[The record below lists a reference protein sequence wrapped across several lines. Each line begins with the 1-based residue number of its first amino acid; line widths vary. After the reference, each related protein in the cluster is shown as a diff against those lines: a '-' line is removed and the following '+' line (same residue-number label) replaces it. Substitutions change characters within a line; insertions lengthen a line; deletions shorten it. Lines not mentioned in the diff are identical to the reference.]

1 MPYFD
6 AVKDVLNLIIIVLGI
21 FAIIQAEGI
30 QRLIPAVVLLTLLLI
45 PSLGL
50 GPALTWTVYIG
61 KVIFGLGCY
70 IYLKTKDF
78 WIFGR

>member
-6 AVKDVLNLIIIVLGI
+6 TVKDVLNLIILVLGV
-21 FAIIQAEGI
+21 FAIIEAEGI
-30 QRLIPAVVLLTLLLI
+30 LRLILAAMLLALLFV

-50 GPALTWTVYIG
+50 GRALSWIVYIG

-70 IYLKTKDF
+70 IYLKVQDF
-78 WIFGR
+78 WSFGR